1 MIYDHVKENERQLE
15 RRTCKYGQEK
25 QQTKGRKQFML
36 SEKRQIKTQ
45 ATPELKNQNCVIV
58 SQTVIFRTCS
68 RGARGFIRGQVA
80 LDPIKRD
87 IDHSAPLIKE
97 EIEREIERR
106 KEKKM

>member
-1 MIYDHVKENERQLE
+1 MQIRARETTNKRKKTIHAVGKEVD
-15 RRTCKYGQEK
+15 
-25 QQTKGRKQFML
+25 
-36 SEKRQIKTQ
+36 
-45 ATPELKNQNCVIV
+45 KNSGYSRFKKSKCVIV

>member
-1 MIYDHVKENERQLE
+1 M
-15 RRTCKYGQEK
+15 
-25 QQTKGRKQFML
+25 
-36 SEKRQIKTQ
+36 
-45 ATPELKNQNCVIV
+45 IV

-97 EIEREIERR
+97 EIEREIEIR

>member
-1 MIYDHVKENERQLE
+1 MI
-15 RRTCKYGQEK
+15 
-25 QQTKGRKQFML
+25 
-36 SEKRQIKTQ
+36 I
-45 ATPELKNQNCVIV
+45 

-87 IDHSAPLIKE
+87 IDHSAPLIEE

-106 KEKKM
+106 KEKRCEYGSDLCSNEFPQFTYMILI